1 MGNQVGK
8 GANRMAIAAMANVTH
23 IERREMLA
31 LQQKFRDV
39 ASRDGNPN
47 MINRQ
52 AFSESL
58 NIVGVNQNDAD
69 ILDRLFTMYDKTG
82 DDIIVYKDFL
92 AGIAPLISGS
102 HNDKIEFSFRMLD
115 LDGTGI
121 LRAQEM
127 LNALSQMNKVASY
140 FGDPVMAEEQIQGVI
155 GDMLDVAGGAA
166 EGLVAQL
173 HYSDYVKMIGDHPMV
188 NTFLVGGGTVQYGM
202 GR

>member
-31 LQQKFRDV
+31 LQSRFRDV
-39 ASRDGNPN
+39 ASREGNPN
-47 MINRQ
+47 MINRVS
-52 AFSESL
+52 FTETL
-58 NIVGVNQNDAD
+58 NAVGINQNDID

-82 DDIIVYKDFL
+82 DDVIVYRDFL

-102 HNDKIEFSFRMLD
+102 HNDKIEFAFRMLD
-115 LDGTGI
+115 LDGSGI
-121 LRAQEM
+121 LRANDM

-140 FGDPVMAEEQIQGVI
+140 FGDPVMSEDQIQGVI
-155 GDMLDVAGGAA
+155 GDMLDVAGGTT
-166 EGLVAQL
+166 EGLSAQL

>member
-69 ILDRLFTMYDKTG
+69 ILDRLFTM
-82 DDIIVYKDFL
+82 
-92 AGIAPLISGS
+92 LI
-102 HNDKIEFSFRMLD
+102 KL
-115 LDGTGI
+115 
-121 LRAQEM
+121 
-127 LNALSQMNKVASY
+127 
-140 FGDPVMAEEQIQGVI
+140 VMI
-155 GDMLDVAGGAA
+155 
-166 EGLVAQL
+166 
-173 HYSDYVKMIGDHPMV
+173 
-188 NTFLVGGGTVQYGM
+188 
-202 GR
+202 

>member
-1 MGNQVGK
+1 
-8 GANRMAIAAMANVTH
+8 MAIAAMANVTH

-52 AFSESL
+52 AFTESL
-58 NIVGVNQNDAD
+58 TIVGVNQNDAD

-115 LDGTGI
+115 LDGTGNLMFVFFYSSLSTHWMRTLI
-121 LRAQEM
+121 LP
-127 LNALSQMNKVASY
+127 L
-140 FGDPVMAEEQIQGVI
+140 
-155 GDMLDVAGGAA
+155 
-166 EGLVAQL
+166 
-173 HYSDYVKMIGDHPMV
+173 
-188 NTFLVGGGTVQYGM
+188 
-202 GR
+202 

>member
-1 MGNQVGK
+1 
-8 GANRMAIAAMANVTH
+8 
-23 IERREMLA
+23 MLA

-52 AFSESL
+52 AFTESL
-58 NIVGVNQNDAD
+58 TIVGVNQNDAD

-115 LDGTGI
+115 LDGTGSDQLFVSLIPIVSRSQIDFEHQII
-121 LRAQEM
+121 LFQ
-127 LNALSQMNKVASY
+127 VY
-140 FGDPVMAEEQIQGVI
+140 FE
-155 GDMLDVAGGAA
+155 
-166 EGLVAQL
+166 
-173 HYSDYVKMIGDHPMV
+173 HKKC
-188 NTFLVGGGTVQYGM
+188 
-202 GR
+202 